1 MSVISN
7 CDECEKE
14 FKLDELKD
22 WKCYNCRPIYL
33 KSCCIS
39 KTDYNEYIRT
49 NSHKSL
55 NKFVDDNVS
64 DDDES
69 FIECYTIGLYNS
81 CGYRYDQ
88 CWLIDDN
95 SGYYVPVLIKDIN
108 TSSCMAMWSCGIYRD
123 DDEPNEMTLN
133 EVIENYIKEGYRKS
147 FKKVMIEY
155 IKKTK

>member
-1 MSVISN
+1 MTMISN
-7 CDECEKE
+7 CDVCEKE
-14 FKLDELKD
+14 FKLDELKN
-22 WKCYNCRPIYL
+22 WKCFNCQTIYL

-39 KTDYNEYIRT
+39 KADYNEYIRT

-95 SGYYVPVLIKDIN
+95 SGHYVPVLITDIN

-123 DDEPNEMTLN
+123 EEPIEMTLN
-133 EVIENYIKEGYRKS
+133 EVIEDFIKEGFKKS
-147 FKKVMIEY
+147 FKKVIIEY
-155 IKKTK
+155 IKNE